1 MKKSLTERSL
11 SKAESDKAEEIVK
24 DLKGNKK
31 DFVKRYGKDAEA
43 VMYGRAVKLAKQQA
57 ENMKNNK
64 LKEMVKNALSKP
76 KVEGKKVD
84 MDKDG
89 DIDSKDYLLKRDQ
102 AIKKSKGEMKE
113 GYYGT
118 TNVES
123 HIEALGYDSL
133 EDFFIDNP
141 GAEEALIEWI
151 ISIPVFRNK
160 LEDLDLLEEDLD
172 LGHMDNEP
180 HHIKSELYQISKNA
194 LDLYDMVSDFENKG
208 EVDFPAW
215 WQSKVTTA
223 KNMMAGVK
231 NYLEF
236 ELEEPNID
244 NNISFIDDSDMLDEN
259 EDSNQYQKILD
270 QTRNKLK
277 PLFQPYGDF
286 VIIDAS
292 RLKMGDKIASR
303 FRIYANS
310 KGSNWKGLEKF
321 LRNNSDFNVEFV
333 SKQTFD
339 DPKYI
344 EILYKPSS
352 IDSSMMN
359 EYENDPIK
367 EIAKKVVKA
376 IKDSKK

>member
-11 SKAESDKAEEIVK
+11 TKAEIDKSEEIIK
-24 DLKGNKK
+24 KLKGNKK

-43 VMYGRAVKLAKQQA
+43 VMYGRAVNMAKQQA
-57 ENMKNNK
+57 ENMENNK

-102 AIKKSKGEMKE
+102 AIKKSKGEMK
-113 GYYGT
+113 
-118 TNVES
+118 
-123 HIEALGYDSL
+123 
-133 EDFFIDNP
+133 
-141 GAEEALIEWI
+141 
-151 ISIPVFRNK
+151 
-160 LEDLDLLEEDLD
+160 EDLD

-310 KGSNWKGLEKF
+310 KGSDWKGLEKF
-321 LRNNSDFNVEFV
+321 LRSNSDFNVEYV

-339 DPKYI
+339 NPKYI
-344 EILYKPSS
+344 EILYNSPS
-352 IDSSMMN
+352 IDSLMMN
-359 EYENDPIK
+359 EVEIGDMVKIKKEYGGGRGEVEDKRGSFITVKGKSYHESDVEVIKSNKLNENDPIK
-367 EIAKKVVKA
+367 EIAKKVAKA